1 MKKFGLL
8 AITLFTLTFLGCGGN
23 ANQRAYERYQ
33 YDSARIEFIY
43 PKEDT
48 VVLEEEQES
57 DWMDDG
63 GGLIEIPDIPK
74 ERSINMNANNYEVER
89 YIPFVNLYKPGFSNI
104 ILCFLSDIRKEV
116 SRR

>member
-1 MKKFGLL
+1 MKKFSLL
-8 AITLFTLTFLGCGGN
+8 AITLFALTFLGCGGN

-48 VVLEEEQES
+48 VVLEEEQEP

-74 ERSINMNANNYEVER
+74 ERSINMNANNYEVE
-89 YIPFVNLYKPGFSNI
+89 KMMSG
-104 ILCFLSDIRKEV
+104 KQ
-116 SRR
+116 